1 MAIFEVTAAAAV
13 VRHAAGSESYLYRG
27 TRFDS
32 EGVDE
37 GNLERLEV
45 LGFVREIDP
54 EPEPDPEP
62 GPEPADEPEP
72 EKPARKSSK

>member
-27 TRFDS
+27 ARFDS

-37 GNLERLEV
+37 GNLEHLEA
-45 LGFVREIDP
+45 LGFVRKI
-54 EPEPDPEP
+54 EPDPEP